1 MGERETMGDVPEDA
15 AIQEAVRFF
24 DKDEDQNLTH
34 EEFTKMVQSL
44 GQTPTQARLKELLD
58 ENAPSGQVDMDACKK
73 MMPAIAAE
81 KKSRQ
86 QVIDAFKVFDNR
98 SDGHITVDNFRN
110 MMGQVGEKLSPQEV
124 EEAVTKAL
132 EVAKGSS
139 AGESGD
145 CIEYEKY
152 VTWMMGN

>member
-1 MGERETMGDVPEDA
+1 MGIERNMGDMPDEA
-15 AIQEAVRFF
+15 ALQEAFRFF
-24 DKDEDQNLTH
+24 DKDEDQQLTH

-44 GQTPTQARLKELLD
+44 GQTPTQARLNELLQ
-58 ENAPSGQVDMDACKK
+58 ENAAGGTVDMEACKK
-73 MMPAIAAE
+73 MMPDIAKE
-81 KKSRQ
+81 KKTRQ

-98 SDGHITVDNFRN
+98 SDGHITVENFRN
-110 MMGQVGEKLSPQEV
+110 MMGQVGEKLKPQEV
-124 EEAVTKAL
+124 DEAVAKAL

>member
-1 MGERETMGDVPEDA
+1 MGRNHQKWVTCQMTLRCKRHSA
-15 AIQEAVRFF
+15 F
-24 DKDEDQNLTH
+24 DKNEDNQLSH

-44 GQTPTQARLKELLD
+44 GQTPTQQVLGDLLKEH
-58 ENAPSGQVDMDACKK
+58 APGGQVDIDQCKA
-73 MMPAIAAE
+73 MMPDIAKE
-81 KKSRQ
+81 KKTRQ

-110 MMGQVGEKLSPQEV
+110 MMGQVGEKLKPQEV
-124 EEAVTKAL
+124 DEAVAKAL

-139 AGESGD
+139 AGEAGE